1 MLITCHMS
9 LDGEQFLTRK
19 QAAEQMGVHPDTI
32 TTWVRNGYLA
42 ALDGCPP
49 RRQLYARSDVEHAE
63 RLAYQAALRTS
74 GSGKRVERNLA
85 A

>member
-1 MLITCHMS
+1 MLVSAHLS
-9 LDGEQFLTRK
+9 PDGEQFLTRK

-32 TTWVRNGYLA
+32 TTWVRNGYLT

-49 RRQLYARSDVEHAE
+49 RRQMYARSDVEHAE
-63 RLAYQAALRTS
+63 KLAYEAALRTS